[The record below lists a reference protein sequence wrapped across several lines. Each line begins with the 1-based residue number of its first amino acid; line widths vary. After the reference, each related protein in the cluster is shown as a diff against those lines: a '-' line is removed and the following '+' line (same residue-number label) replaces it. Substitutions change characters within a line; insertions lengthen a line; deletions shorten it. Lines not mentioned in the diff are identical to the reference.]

1 MTVSDPRHSVYI
13 YNCSGSVVQVRRQ
26 ALCERTQVIH
36 RALYAN
42 PRGMFCQFRAGW
54 YPSRVCCKPN
64 RTVFCWACNIRGR
77 GTQPAVN

>member
-1 MTVSDPRHSVYI
+1 VTVSDPRHSVYI

-42 PRGMFCQFRAGW
+42 HEACFVSSGLAGTPPASVASPTGQFSVGLATYAGGA
-54 YPSRVCCKPN
+54 PS
-64 RTVFCWACNIRGR
+64 
-77 GTQPAVN
+77 QP